1 MNLFCDFFFI
11 STMKVIDCFNQKR
24 CNQELNYE
32 TVHLFMGGLFS
43 LFWTIGIL
51 PIQCIMY
58 HSVEIAIVLNA
69 FCFVEHRNKKNHARK
84 PDDCRRKACLII
96 FSFFKIFSHLYLSNI
111 WWSHFHCWCIIN
123 GKFCQNEI
131 HVCMRN

>member
-32 TVHLFMGGLFS
+32 TVHLFMGVFFL
-43 LFWTIGIL
+43 IL
-51 PIQCIMY
+51 NNWHFA
-58 HSVEIAIVLNA
+58 HSMHHVSFCRNSIVLNE
-69 FCFVEHRNKKNHARK
+69 FCFVEQEIKNHARK

-111 WWSHFHCWCIIN
+111 WWSHFHCWCIII